1 MLGFLEVLNSGG
13 SDAREIA
20 SKFGLNLDFANQD
33 NEFISMDD
41 FAKMLEY
48 AARAKNLPC
57 LGLNMSP
64 YHDISILGPLSLV
77 ISNLPTVRQAV
88 EYAAKHIDVMS
99 PAIAIDSFPEPSMT
113 QRSSSAL
120 RYLTETEIPMTHLSS
135 MVGFSEQATLV
146 RFCKRHFGR
155 SPLALRKNTI

>member
-1 MLGFLEVLNSGG
+1 MRLLLRSTAMLGFLEVLNSGG

-64 YHDISILGPLSLV
+64 YHDISILGPAFVGNQQFAHST
-77 ISNLPTVRQAV
+77 SSGRVR
-88 EYAAKHIDVMS
+88 S
-99 PAIAIDSFPEPSMT
+99 
-113 QRSSSAL
+113 
-120 RYLTETEIPMTHLSS
+120 ETY
-135 MVGFSEQATLV
+135 
-146 RFCKRHFGR
+146 
-155 SPLALRKNTI
+155 